1 MKYFSAIVFLFCIT
15 LHVRAA
21 QISHAVED
29 TARGYCSLSIT
40 SSPPG
45 AEVHIDGKLMGVT
58 PIVCG
63 DFHPGKHIL
72 LVRLEGYLEY
82 SDTLTFDSARV
93 FVRDIQLI
101 KPGTLTVT
109 SDPPE
114 ADVIVNG
121 SNIGKTPIAGF
132 RMKPGII
139 LLRVTK
145 VHHMPFEQSVVIQQ
159 DKEANIAV
167 QLLSRQGS
175 LTIHVTPSNA
185 DVFVDGKNIGKGSIE
200 NYKLEAGRY
209 LISVEEGGH
218 KLQHNI
224 FVPPGSRVEVQAT
237 VNQYSLAAFR
247 TSLLAPGL
255 GQFMDGAAAKGI
267 AMMAAF
273 AGSTS
278 FLITAFG
285 DYSTKQENYTLLR
298 QAYRSANTEADA
310 LAAGAKALAAH
321 QDMESS
327 FKKRRTAIV
336 LIGVVYAAIVLDAY
350 LHHTRV
356 GSFEAVPQKL
366 FSSLHPVVSADGHS
380 MSVGIQLNF

>member
-1 MKYFSAIVFLFCIT
+1 MNSFSVLFLI
-15 LHVRAA
+15 LLIAMHARAESPFA
-21 QISHAVED
+21 APDD
-29 TARGYCSLSIT
+29 TTRGYCSLSIT

-45 AEVHIDGKLMGVT
+45 AEVLLNGKIFGVT

-63 DFHPGKHIL
+63 DLPLGKHIL
-72 LVRLEGYLEY
+72 RLRLEGFLDHT
-82 SDTLTFDSARV
+82 DTLTFDSAKV

-101 KPGTLTVT
+101 EPGTLTIT

-114 ADVIVNG
+114 ADVIIDG
-121 SNIGKTPIAGF
+121 SNIGKTPIAGL

-145 VHHMPFEQSVVIQQ
+145 VHHTPFEQSVVIQQ

-167 QLLSRQGS
+167 QLLRRQGS
-175 LTIHVTPSNA
+175 LTVHVTPSNA

-200 NYKLEAGRY
+200 NYELEAGRY

-267 AMMAAF
+267 AMMGAF

-278 FLITAFG
+278 FLIASLS

-310 LAAGAKALAAH
+310 LAAGTKALAAH

-366 FSSLHPVVSADGHS
+366 FSSLHPVLSADGHS